1 MELGNQL
8 TKLQHDA
15 HQEKR
20 ALKAQ
25 KKGKSGG
32 GGGGQKQAPERA
44 PAKAVTKPAP

>member
-25 KKGKSGG
+25 KKGKG

-44 PAKAVTKPAP
+44 PAKALTKPAP